1 MCFSATAS
9 FTVGAATAVIG
20 VALLSHVRSPK
31 EIPVAIVPLLFALQ
45 QIVEGM
51 LWLQLSATSDEQTV
65 AVLTLAFLLFAQ
77 VLWPVYTAIAVVLIE
92 PDYRRRAILYAIA
105 VAGLMLS
112 IYLSTGLFGHP
123 QTASVQGHSIAYG
136 APFNPLSWQQVPYII
151 CTGLPPLISSHKP
164 IRIFGI
170 FILLGFFI
178 SAYFFV
184 ATFVSVWCFFAAAG
198 SVLLYFCFKRD
209 ALRIGYSLR

>member
-9 FTVGAATAVIG
+9 FTVAAATAVIG
-20 VALLSHVRSPK
+20 IALLRHVRYPK
-31 EIPVAIVPLLFALQ
+31 EILVAIVPLLFALQ
-45 QIVEGM
+45 QTVEGM
-51 LWLQLSATSDEQTV
+51 LWLQLSGPPGKDNV
-65 AVLTLAFLLFAQ
+65 AGLTLAFLLFAQ
-77 VLWPVYTAIAVVLIE
+77 VLWPVYTAIAVVLVE

-105 VAGLMLS
+105 VAGMMLS
-112 IYLSTGLFGHP
+112 VYLATGLLGDT
-123 QTASVQGHSIAYG
+123 QVARIQGNSIAYG
-136 APFNPLSWQQVPYII
+136 ARYNPLSWQQIPYII

-170 FILLGFFI
+170 AILIGFFI

-209 ALRIGYSLR
+209 ALRIGYSLH